1 MNPVSTRQTQVRVAF
16 ADWSQGWRA
25 LTNAQRDAWTVLGA
39 QMERTDSLGQTYT
52 LTGLQ
57 AYVSANQNLLTISA
71 TEISA
76 APLLNEPP
84 APPAITPSVDTD
96 PADVMTIGYTPGA
109 AADFLVVEA
118 SAPVSAG
125 RSFMPRS
132 GYKLIGSVEFDTASP
147 FDILT
152 AYEAI
157 YGEFPQG
164 SRIFFRAKVIDSATG
179 QSSPWVYANALAA

>member
-1 MNPVSTRQTQVRVAF
+1 MNPTSTRQTQVRVGF

-57 AYVSANQNLLTISA
+57 AYVSANQNLLIISA
-71 TEISA
+71 AEVSN

-84 APPAITPSVDTD
+84 APPVITPTVDTD
-96 PADVMTIGYTPGA
+96 PADVFTVAYTVGA
-109 AADFLVVEA
+109 SADYLIVEA

-132 GYKLIGSVEFDTASP
+132 GYKFIASVEADTASP
-147 FDILT
+147 LDILS

-164 SRIFFRAKVIDSATG
+164 SRIFVRAKVIDSVTG
-179 QSSPWVYANALAA
+179 QASPWVYANTIAL